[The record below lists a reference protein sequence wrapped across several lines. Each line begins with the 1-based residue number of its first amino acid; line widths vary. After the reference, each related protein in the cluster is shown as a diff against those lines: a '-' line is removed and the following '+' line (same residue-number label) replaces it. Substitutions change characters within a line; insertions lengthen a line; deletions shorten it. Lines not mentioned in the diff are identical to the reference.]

1 MGKYN
6 KDYQKRWIKSESWQ
20 AKQKRGNAALVRLEK
35 TYPKAKI
42 ALRYKNSI
50 QLLVAVI
57 LSAQATDKKVNEV
70 TSTLF
75 KKYKTVGDFACANQ
89 KTLEQEIR
97 QTGFYRQKAK
107 SVIESAKFIRDKFG
121 GKVPKTMNEMLQL
134 RGVARKT
141 ANVVL
146 GNAYGIAD
154 GIAVDTHVRRLSQR
168 IGLTNEDDP
177 VKIEKDLM
185 KIFPKNKWLKLTYT
199 LIDHGRAVCTA
210 RNRKCDSCPIKDICP
225 SSLWN

>member
-1 MGKYN
+1 MGEYN
-6 KDYQKRWIKSESWQ
+6 KDYQKSWIKRESWPT
-20 AKQKRGNAALVRLEK
+20 KQKRGKLALARLEK
-35 TYPKAKI
+35 AYPGAKI
-42 ALRYKNSI
+42 TLRYKNHI
-50 QLLVAVI
+50 QLLAAVI

-70 TSTLF
+70 TAELF
-75 KKYKTVGDFACANQ
+75 NKYKTIDDFADADR
-89 KTLEQEIR
+89 KTFEKEVK

-107 SVIESAKFIRDKFG
+107 SIIESAKIIRDKFG
-121 GKVPKTMNEMLQL
+121 GVLPRTMNEMLQL

-146 GNAYGIAD
+146 GNAYGIVE

-185 KIFPKNKWLKLTYT
+185 KIFPKSLS
-199 LIDHGRAVCTA
+199 LIH
-210 RNRKCDSCPIKDICP
+210 I
-225 SSLWN
+225 